1 MMTTGP
7 ALLDDCNISALSAI
21 EVVAA
26 IEGGRLKAETVC
38 AHYLGRSAER
48 QGLVRAWAH
57 IDPENALKQ
66 ARLAARDPAV
76 RRLRGVPIAVKDL
89 SDTAE
94 MPTSYGSVLYDG
106 NRPASDAACVAMARA
121 AGAVVLGKAATVE
134 FGASRPCE
142 TRNPHNMDHTPGGSS
157 AGSAAAVAD
166 GQALLATGSQTG
178 GSIIR
183 PAAFC
188 GVVGFKPSFG
198 ALSPAGTRAFCWSL
212 DTVGVFARNVP
223 DATLFYRVLR
233 GSAGQAAPPS
243 VPPRIGRFAGPFDDR
258 AEHYQIA
265 RLAGVERLLELNCG
279 HVDRLKAE
287 PAFARTLD
295 WQRAISR
302 YEMARSL
309 AYEWNCCRNQL
320 SEELRTEIAEG
331 LELSESDYLAAKN
344 GGHELAR
351 HMAKIFR
358 EYDAILTFATPG
370 EAPAGLHTTGDAT
383 FNRPWSLLGFPCIS
397 LPVGTGPKELPL
409 AIQLIGA
416 PFGDERLL
424 RAVTWLE
431 RILGRETIHTN
442 RVGKVS

>member
-1 MMTTGP
+1 MAADPKPTDGC
-7 ALLDDCNISALSAI
+7 DISTLSAI
-21 EVVAA
+21 EVVGA
-26 IEGGRLKAETVC
+26 IEGGLLTAEAVC
-38 AHYLGRSAER
+38 AHYLCRSCER

-57 IDPENALKQ
+57 IDPENALKH
-66 ARLAARDPAV
+66 ARLATRDPAV
-76 RRLRGVPIAVKDL
+76 RRLRGVPIAIKDL

-142 TRNPHNMDHTPGGSS
+142 TRNPHNFDHTPGGSS

-183 PAAFC
+183 PASFC

-223 DATLFYRVLR
+223 DATLFYRVL
-233 GSAGQAAPPS
+233 GGTAGQTTPLL
-243 VPPRIGRFAGPFDDR
+243 VPPRIGRFTGPFDDR
-258 AEHYQIA
+258 AEHYLIA
-265 RLAGVERLLELNCG
+265 RLASVEQLLELNCG
-279 HVDRLKAE
+279 AVAGLKAE

-309 AYEWNCCRNQL
+309 AYEWNCCRDRL
-320 SEELRTEIAEG
+320 SKELRTEIAEG
-331 LELSESDYLAAKN
+331 HELSESDYLAAKS
-344 GGHELAR
+344 GGHDLAR
-351 HMAKIFR
+351 HMANIFR

-370 EAPAGLHTTGDAT
+370 EAPAGLHSSGDAT

-397 LPVGTGPKELPL
+397 LPAGTGPTELPI
-409 AIQLIGA
+409 AIQLVGA
-416 PFGDERLL
+416 PSEDERLL
-424 RAVTWLE
+424 RAAIWLE
-431 RILGRETIHTN
+431 RMLGEEALTN
-442 RVGKVS
+442 RAGKVSLT